1 MLHRLRETLLTEL
14 QVPNASGPMLAELRA
29 RAKNVRELSGDHRME
44 AFIMRLAQFFG
55 TDADMESMASMV
67 ANKPAQSWVDA
78 DIDRATVE
86 LADAAQKF
94 MRLESFA
101 HVKGRFDNRHSM
113 AVTVG
118 MSGQPTTVHDEFEV
132 TSMERPD
139 VQHLASEIERALQS
153 AGEERR
159 NVILAALAEVSAL
172 YLDPKAADGDDPVAP
187 TVLEQ
192 VVGYGSE

>member
-1 MLHRLRETLLTEL
+1 
-14 QVPNASGPMLAELRA
+14 
-29 RAKNVRELSGDHRME
+29 
-44 AFIMRLAQFFG
+44 MRLAQFLG
-55 TDADMESMASMV
+55 TDADMESLASMV
-67 ANKPAQSWVDA
+67 ANKPAQSWVDP

-86 LADAAQKF
+86 LADVAQRF

-139 VQHLASEIERALQS
+139 VQHLASEIGRALQS

-172 YLDPKAADGDDPVAP
+172 YLGPKAADGDDPVDP
-187 TVLEQ
+187 PVLEQ

>member
-1 MLHRLRETLLTEL
+1 
-14 QVPNASGPMLAELRA
+14 
-29 RAKNVRELSGDHRME
+29 
-44 AFIMRLAQFFG
+44 MRLAQFLG
-55 TDADMESMASMV
+55 TDSDMENLASMV

-86 LADAAQKF
+86 LADAAQRF

-118 MSGQPTTVHDEFEV
+118 MGGQPTTVHDEFEV
-132 TSMERPD
+132 TSMDRPD
-139 VQHLASEIERALQS
+139 VENVVSEIEKALRS
-153 AGEERR
+153 AGEARR

-172 YLDPKAADGDDPVAP
+172 YLDPKAVDGDDPVAP

-192 VVGYGSE
+192 VV

>member
-1 MLHRLRETLLTEL
+1 
-14 QVPNASGPMLAELRA
+14 MLAELRA

-44 AFIMRLAQFFG
+44 AFVMRLAQFLG
-55 TDADMESMASMV
+55 TDADMESLASMV

-86 LADAAQKF
+86 LADVAQRF

-139 VQHLASEIERALQS
+139 VQHLASEIEGALQS

-172 YLDPKAADGDDPVAP
+172 YLDRRPQTATTRLPR
-187 TVLEQ
+187 Q
-192 VVGYGSE
+192 F